1 MAVMSQVCWFLNV
14 RVWDAYT
21 KDSNR
26 LWFSL
31 HYSMLSNINVDSNSV
46 SLSPDIEKTKNW
58 IKKTKKTVWERMAIF
73 VNKYDRRQW
82 GSWCFF
88 TLTPNTYT
96 PHYETPEFGA
106 IFNLHR
112 LLYKSSVKTRL
123 WQYIF
128 CIAVSL
134 YPCEDT
140 QCIHTYSTILC
151 SKCPSDL
158 FRSVCIVKTGHNNQ

>member
-1 MAVMSQVCWFLNV
+1 MYASETPTQRTQTGYGF
-14 RVWDAYT
+14 
-21 KDSNR
+21 
-26 LWFSL
+26 
-31 HYSMLSNINVDSNSV
+31 HYIIACFQILMLTAIQSF
-46 SLSPDIEKTKNW
+46 SPDIEKTKNW